1 MNGIEIMDNLK
12 FEQSAISAAK
22 GKNIEELLP
31 AAVRLRLPIAEW
43 LDNPNAWSKTQ
54 FFEETAEF
62 MYEVYGVGCS
72 QDRHLLGMLA
82 DQVETYVN
90 CSHQINKDTLLVAQ
104 NDGKTIGA
112 NPWVSIREKTLI
124 RIVALMNELGLTPK
138 NRLASNKSP
147 ASTALTDFLKGPR
160 F

>member
-1 MNGIEIMDNLK
+1 MDNLK
-12 FEQSAISAAK
+12 FEQSAISTAK
-22 GKNIEELLP
+22 RKNIEELLP
-31 AAVRLRLPIAEW
+31 ATVRLRLPLAEW
-43 LDNPNAWSKTQ
+43 LDNPSEWSKTK

-62 MYEVYGVGCS
+62 MFEVYGIGCAH
-72 QDRHLLGMLA
+72 DRHLLGMLA

-90 CSHQINKDTLLVAQ
+90 CSHQINADTLLVEQ

-138 NRLASNKSP
+138 NRLAANKSP
-147 ASTALTDFLKGPR
+147 ANTALTEFLKGPR